1 MSNRRARSFRS
12 RSRPLRVVTPAS
24 VALFGSLL
32 AATGAIGAVGDTTL
46 ISRQSD
52 SAGGG
57 AANASSEAGTA
68 SADGRYVTF
77 SSRATN
83 LSDADDDDARDVFV
97 RDTAT
102 GTTTLVSRESAASGG
117 AGGNDDSY
125 QAVISADGRWVAFA
139 STASNLSPAQGRGR
153 PSVYL
158 RDLDIE
164 STVLVSRQSA
174 SRGRRAADGGSSEAA
189 ISADGR
195 WVAFTSAADNLSRA
209 ADKRVRNAFVRDT
222 RRKRTLLVSR
232 QSASDGGKG
241 TNDVVSSVS
250 ISGNGRYAAF
260 GSGGSNLARDA
271 ERDPS
276 WHGVFVRD
284 IQRRKTRLISRQ
296 SSELGGD
303 VAQCCSAFPS
313 ISADGKL
320 VAFSS
325 SARDLRPQG
334 VPWEGQGPIETIYVR
349 DLERRTTELAS
360 RASISEG
367 GDTPN
372 DASDQASISADGR
385 YVAFHSWAANLSP
398 DDRDFH
404 ADIFVRDTV
413 DGTTE
418 LVSRQ
423 SDSAGGAPSDSES
436 RGSAISADGRFIA
449 FSSWAE
455 NLSDDDV
462 ALVDAFLRQV
472 R

>member
-1 MSNRRARSFRS
+1 MYELTKHRRSTARA
-12 RSRPLRVVTPAS
+12 VGAAIV
-24 VALFGSLL
+24 LL
-32 AATGAIGAVGDTTL
+32 ALLTLGAAAAFAAPGDTIL

-52 SAGGG
+52 SAGG
-57 AANASSEAGTA
+57 AAADASSEAVTVSG
-68 SADGRYVTF
+68 DGRYVAF

-102 GTTTLVSRESAASGG
+102 GTTSLVSRQSAESGG
-117 AGGNDDSY
+117 AGGNADSY
-125 QAVISADGRWVAFA
+125 QPTISADGRLVAFTSA
-139 STASNLSPAQGRGR
+139 ASNLSRAQRTNR

-158 RDLDIE
+158 RDLVAE
-164 STVLVSRQSA
+164 TTKLVSRQGA
-174 SRGRRAADGGSSEAA
+174 SRGHRAADGGSSEPA

-209 ADKRVRNAFVRDT
+209 ADKPVRNAFVRDT
-222 RRKRTLLVSR
+222 RRRRTLLVSR

-260 GSGGSNLARDA
+260 GSGGSNLAHDA

-276 WHGVFVRD
+276 WGGVFVRD

-296 SSELGGD
+296 SSDLGGD

-325 SARDLRPQG
+325 SARNLRPPG
-334 VPWEGQGPIETIYVR
+334 IPWEGQGPIEAIYVR
-349 DLERRTTELAS
+349 DLARRTTELAS

-372 DASDQASISADGR
+372 DASDQPSISADGR

-404 ADIFVRDTV
+404 ADIFVHDTV
-413 DGTTE
+413 GGTTE
-418 LVSRQ
+418 LVTRQ
-423 SDSAGGAPSDSES
+423 SASAGAKPSDGES
-436 RGSAISADGRFIA
+436 RGPAISADGRFIA